1 MKTRKYAF
9 LLAGLLHCFYLFAV
23 DVTFDLSSGIKNS
36 MTQEYVYD
44 GEKCMSRLDWNNDI
58 IPVLS
63 ISRQIEFLNIMVRTS
78 IDSAIPVKSGTME
91 DYGFLMADSADP
103 SHYSKHDAYLDKD
116 FIGTFEAGY
125 ILSFRNWKLLPTVG
139 FSYLNRKWTAQEG
152 YLQYPVYGPWTGT
165 EPKQTVAG
173 TVISYEQAIW
183 FPFISIEA
191 RYILKNRF

>member
-125 ILSFRNWKLLPTVG
+125 ILSFRNWKLLPTVW